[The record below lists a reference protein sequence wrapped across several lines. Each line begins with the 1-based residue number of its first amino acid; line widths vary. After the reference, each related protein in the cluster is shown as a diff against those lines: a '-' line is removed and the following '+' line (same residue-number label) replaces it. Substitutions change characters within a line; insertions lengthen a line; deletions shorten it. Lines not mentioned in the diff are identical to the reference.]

1 MQEIL
6 SDVLVLKSALSET
19 KAETDIVPPQKSPL
33 ESLGTFGHFWALW
46 ALLGA
51 LGIFGTLGICGHYEW
66 SAQSAQKCLADF
78 PAVFFHISHWY
89 LSWNT
94 TYKSKS

>member
-6 SDVLVLKSALSET
+6 SDVLVLKNALSET
-19 KAETDIVPPQKSPL
+19 KAETDIVPPPQKITSGV
-33 ESLGTFGHFWALW
+33 SGHFWALW

-94 TYKSKS
+94 TDKSKS